1 MIRTNAAKGRRFG
14 CLLLTTAMLG
24 CGGGGSSGG
33 TQQQTNHPP
42 TGSASATTSAVVM
55 GQATQLTATAS
66 DPDGDT
72 LSYSWTQASPVSP
85 QGSFGAPNSKS
96 TAWTAPTVSAPTLF
110 TLTVSV
116 SDGRGGTV
124 SPSVRLY
131 AKTSADISFVAE
143 VQPVFDAHCTGACHA
158 GAATVAGFLQLTA
171 AESYAALV
179 NVPAT
184 VACSTQLRVKPGAPD
199 SSVLLET
206 MVGVSC
212 GNRMP
217 FDDTQYFDSA
227 PTQLAAIRSW
237 IQQGAPNN

>member
-1 MIRTNAAKGRRFG
+1 MIRTNAARG
-14 CLLLTTAMLG
+14 CRVGSLLLTTAILG
-24 CGGGGSSGG
+24 CGGGGGTTG
-33 TQQQTNHPP
+33 TQQQTNRAP
-42 TGSASATTSAVVM
+42 TASASSTLGAVVM
-55 GQATQLTATAS
+55 GQATQLSAAAS

-72 LSYSWTQASPVSP
+72 LSYSWTQTSPASP
-85 QGSFGAPNSKS
+85 QGSFGIPNSKS

-110 TLTVSV
+110 TLTVTV
-116 SDGRGGTV
+116 SDGRGGTA
-124 SPSVRLY
+124 SVPVKVY
-131 AKTSADISFVAE
+131 GKTSAAISFLAE

-158 GAATVAGFLQLTA
+158 EPNTVAGFLPLTA
-171 AESYAALV
+171 AKSYAALV

-184 VACSTQLRVKPGAPD
+184 VTCATQLRVKPGDPD

-217 FDDTQYFDSA
+217 FDNPVYFDSA
-227 PTQLAAIRSW
+227 LPQVDAVRTW